1 MAFESLTDRLAGVFK
16 KLRGHGKLTE
26 ADIKAAMREVRM
38 ALLEAD
44 VNYKV
49 AKDFCAKVSE
59 RAMGQEVM
67 ESLTPA
73 QQVVKIVNEEL
84 VALMGGEEAPR
95 LIVKNKGQTIIM
107 LCGLQGNG
115 KTTHAAKL
123 AKYFIKQGRRPM
135 LVACDIYRPAA
146 IDQLQVVGGQA
157 GAPVFTLPGAK
168 PPEIARKALAHAR
181 DYGND
186 IVILDTA
193 GRLQIDEVLMQELV
207 QIKEAVPVDETLLVV
222 DAMAGQDAV
231 NVAKTFNETVGID
244 GIILTKTDGDTR
256 GGAALSVLSV
266 TGKPIKFQG
275 TGEKPPVIAKKAL
288 AHAKDYGND
297 ILILDTAGR
306 LQIDE
311 VLMQEL
317 VDIKEA
323 VPVDE
328 TLLVVD
334 AMAGQDAVNVARTF
348 NETVGIDGIILT
360 KTDGDTRGGAALS
373 VLSVT
378 GKPIKFQG
386 TGEKLDDL
394 EVFHPSRMASR
405 ILGMGD
411 VLSLIERAQD
421 AADEKAAEETAKRMM
436 ENKFDMNDMLAQF
449 AQIRKMGGAGAM
461 LSMMPGM
468 SGIDASQVD
477 EKAFDRIEA
486 MIYSMTKEER
496 EKPSIINPKRK
507 RRIAAG
513 SGTQVSDVNKL
524 LKQFEMMQKMMKQFK
539 KSPKGFARRL
549 GGMMGNP
556 NAFRGLK

>member
-26 ADIKAAMREVRM
+26 TDIKTAMREVRM

-84 VALMGGEEAPR
+84 VALMGGSEAAR
-95 LIVKNKGQTIIM
+95 LNLKNKGQNVIM

-146 IDQLQVVGGQA
+146 IDQLQVVGKQA

-168 PPEIARKALAHAR
+168 PPEIARKALAHAK

-275 TGEKPPVIAKKAL
+275 TGEK
-288 AHAKDYGND
+288 
-297 ILILDTAGR
+297 
-306 LQIDE
+306 
-311 VLMQEL
+311 
-317 VDIKEA
+317 
-323 VPVDE
+323 
-328 TLLVVD
+328 
-334 AMAGQDAVNVARTF
+334 
-348 NETVGIDGIILT
+348 
-360 KTDGDTRGGAALS
+360 
-373 VLSVT
+373 
-378 GKPIKFQG
+378 
-386 TGEKLDDL
+386 LDDL

-411 VLSLIERAQD
+411 VLTLIDKVQQNI
-421 AADEKAAEETAKRMM
+421 DEQEAKEMQ
-436 ENKFDMNDMLAQF
+436 KKMLSNEFTLEDFLSQMQ
-449 AQIRKMGGAGAM
+449 QIKKMGGMGSI
-461 LSMMPGM
+461 LSMMPGV
-468 SGIDASQVD
+468 GSQLAGVD
-477 EKAFDRIEA
+477 MDEGERSMHRVESI
-486 MIYSMTKEER
+486 ILSMTKEER
-496 EKPSIINPKRK
+496 ANPGLMNPSRK
-507 RRIAAG
+507 QRIAKGAG
-513 SGTQVSDVNKL
+513 VDIGEVNRL
-524 LKQFEMMQKMMKQFK
+524 VKQFDQMKKMMKQMNNMQKGK
-539 KSPKGFARRL
+539 KGKFPF
-549 GGMMGNP
+549 
-556 NAFRGLK
+556 FR